1 MIALRLKVKNFGKT
15 ERRAVLKFVFI
26 VIGAGLLLWYLAPLA
41 AHIFNVGNAVGAFGS
56 GVLILFG
63 LFYDKLPC
71 VPKYIIIGLFCLGLI
86 AAIPLSVNMA
96 RYANYRADEAQT
108 VIVLGCKV
116 NGTRP
121 SQYLYKRCAAAA
133 EYMRENPEVKAVLSG
148 GQGADEGISE
158 AQCMFETL
166 TEMGVDE
173 SRLLL
178 EDKSTNTRENL
189 ELSKAII
196 EAQGLSKEVLI
207 VTNEFHEYRAKLLC
221 DKVGLSFHSKCSHSS
236 FYTFLT
242 FYTRELGGLVFE
254 LLH

>member
-1 MIALRLKVKNFGKT
+1 MQKRRLCKIKGKSF
-15 ERRAVLKFVFI
+15 LKFI
-26 VIGAGLLLWYLAPLA
+26 LILIGLGLLLWYLAPLA
-41 AHIFNVGNAVGAFGS
+41 AHIFNIGNALGIVGS

-63 LFYDKLPC
+63 LFYDKLPA
-71 VPKYIIIGLFCLGLI
+71 VPKNIFMGFVCLVLII
-86 AAIPLSVNMA
+86 AVPLSVNMA
-96 RYANYRADEAQT
+96 RYANYKAEEAQT

-133 EYMRENPEVKAVLSG
+133 EYLKENPDAAAILSG
-148 GQGADEGISE
+148 GQGPDEGVSE

-173 SRLLL
+173 SRLIL

-189 ELSKAII
+189 EFSKAII
-196 EAQGLSKEVLI
+196 EERGLSAEVLI

-221 DKVGLSFHSKCSHSS
+221 EKTGLGFHSKCSRSS
-236 FYTFLT
+236 LYTFLT
-242 FYTRELGGLVFE
+242 FYTRELGGIVLE
-254 LLH
+254 LIR